1 MTEAAFTELRPL
13 VSIKW
18 ACALVGKPR
27 GTCYRRLHTR
37 PAGERRRRS
46 APANTLH
53 PAERR
58 QVADI
63 LHEPR
68 FCDLAP
74 AQIWARLLDE
84 GVYLASIS
92 TMYRVLREQGES
104 RDRRRQR
111 THPARKKPELLA
123 RKPNEVWSW
132 DITKLRGPERSV
144 YYEPYVIIDIFSRY
158 VPGWLVAPAE
168 SAELAEALIASAI
181 ATNGQAPGTIHAD
194 RGSSMT
200 SKWRNCSG
208 TWGWPAATPAPTSLT
223 TTPTQK
229 PASRPSSTSPPSRT
243 VSAASRTP
251 GPSAA
256 GPSTTTT
263 TNTATPPSAS
273 TPPPRST
280 LAPLPRSAPSGPW
293 SLTPPTTPTPNDS
306 PNHLPHPGCRPQP
319 GSTDP
324 TRRCSYRPNDDE
336 LTQTP

>member
-1 MTEAAFTELRPL
+1 MGLCAGGKAPGDLLPAASYPPRRGAEAT
-13 VSIKW
+13 I
-18 ACALVGKPR
+18 
-27 GTCYRRLHTR
+27 GTGQH
-37 PAGERRRRS
+37 P
-46 APANTLH
+46 P

-144 YYEPYVIIDIFSRY
+144 YYELYVVIDIFSRY

-200 SKWRNCSG
+200 SKPVAQLLWDLGVARSHSRPHVSNDNPYSEAGFKTLKYFPTFPDRFGSLEDARAFC
-208 TWGWPAATPAPTSLT
+208 GWSFDYYNHEHRHSALGLHTPASVHFGTAPEVRS
-223 TTPTQK
+223 Q
-229 PASRPSSTSPPSRT
+229 RT
-243 VSAASRTP
+243 VVLDAAYHAHPERFTKP
-251 GPSAA
+251 P
-256 GPSTTTT
+256 
-263 TNTATPPSAS
+263 TPP
-273 TPPPRST
+273 R
-280 LAPLPRSAPSGPW
+280 LPTAAW
-293 SLTPPTTPTPNDS
+293 IN
-306 PNHLPHPGCRPQP
+306 
-319 GSTDP
+319 
-324 TRRCSYRPNDDE
+324 RPNPE
-336 LTQTP
+336 VLIQTKR